1 MDRFLYISMSGAKET
16 LRAQTVNNHN
26 LANAST
32 TGFRADLSAFRSRAV
47 AGSGYA
53 SRAYA
58 TNSTTGWDQTQ
69 GALVSTGRDLDVAI
83 QGPGWIAVQGPDGR
97 EAYTR
102 AGDLR
107 VDPSGMLMTGTGH
120 TVLGDGGPLSVP
132 PNSSVMIAADGT
144 VSIVP
149 LGQGPETTAL
159 VGRIK
164 LVNPPAQSLVR
175 GEDGLFRDS
184 QNIGM
189 RADAPADANVRLAS
203 GVLESSNV
211 NTADAMVTMIELAR
225 HFDLQVKA
233 MRTAEENAASAAQL
247 LKSG

>member
-16 LRAQTVNNHN
+16 LRAQTANNHN

-32 TGFRADLSAFRSRAV
+32 SGFRADLSAFQARAV

-69 GALVSTGRDLDVAI
+69 GALMSTGRDLDVGI
-83 QGPGWIAVQGPDGR
+83 QGAGWIAVQGTDGR

-107 VDPSGMLMTGTGH
+107 VDPSGVLMNGAGRP
-120 TVLGDGGPLSVP
+120 VLGDGGPISVP
-132 PNSSVMIAADGT
+132 PNSSLMVGADGT
-144 VSIVP
+144 ISIVP

-164 LVNPPAQSLVR
+164 LVNPPAESIVR
-175 GEDGLFRDS
+175 GEDGLFRTRD
-184 QNIGM
+184 G
-189 RADAPADANVRLAS
+189 ADAPADANVRLAS

-211 NTADAMVTMIELAR
+211 NAADAMVNMIELAR
-225 HFDLQVKA
+225 RFDLQVKS

>member
-1 MDRFLYISMSGAKET
+1 MDRFLYVSMTGARES
-16 LRAQTVNNHN
+16 LRAQTVNSNN

-32 TGFRADLSAFRSRAV
+32 TGFRADLSAFQTREV
-47 AGSGYA
+47 VGSGHA

-58 TNSTTGWDQTQ
+58 TNATTGWDEKQ
-69 GALVSTGRDLDVAI
+69 GALMSTGRDLDVGLN
-83 QGPGWIAVQGPDGR
+83 GPGWIAVQGRDGR

-107 VDPSGMLMTGTGH
+107 VDPSGILMNGAGH
-120 TVLGDGGPLSVP
+120 PVLGDGGPLSVP
-132 PNSSVMIAADGT
+132 PSSSLVVGGDGT

-149 LGQGPETTAL
+149 LGQGPATTAS

-164 LVNPPAQSLVR
+164 LVNPEPQTLVR
-175 GEDGLFRDS
+175 GEDGLFRSVD
-184 QNIGM
+184 GV
-189 RADAPADANVRLAS
+189 DAPADASVRLAS

-211 NTADAMVTMIELAR
+211 NVVDAMVKMIELAR

-233 MRTAEENAASAAQL
+233 MRTAEENAAASAQL
-247 LKSG
+247 LKSA

>member
-1 MDRFLYISMSGAKET
+1 MDRFLYIAMSGAKET

-32 TGFRADLSAFRSRAV
+32 MGFRAELDAFQTREV

-58 TNSTTGWDQTQ
+58 TDATTGWDATQ
-69 GALVSTGRDLDVAI
+69 GTLVSTQNELDV
-83 QGPGWIAVQGPDGR
+83 GVKGEGWIAVQAADGR

-107 VDPSGMLMTGTGH
+107 VEPSGMLVNGSGRP
-120 TVLGDGGPLSVP
+120 VLGDSGPLSVP
-132 PNSSVMIAADGT
+132 PHASIMVGTDGT

-149 LGQGPETTAL
+149 LGQGPETSAL

-164 LVNPPAQSLVR
+164 LVNPPAEALVR
-175 GEDGLFRDS
+175 GEDGLFRMQDGTDAAS
-184 QNIGM
+184 D
-189 RADAPADANVRLAS
+189 ADVQLAS
-203 GVLESSNV
+203 GVLETSNV
-211 NTADAMVTMIELAR
+211 NVADAMVNMIELSR
-225 HFDLQVKA
+225 QFDLQVKA
-233 MRTAEENAASAAQL
+233 MRTAEDNAAAAAQL
-247 LKSG
+247 LKA